1 MKNFASR
8 LDKIEKSHRQ
18 LVALVVVDCA
28 LSEREQEERARS
40 LWKESPKYQSKI
52 EVFALGLPRDEIP
65 NRKSDRI
72 GLVEAGGEE
81 LREFFMGVADATT

>member
-28 LSEREQEERARS
+28 LSQRDQDDRARS
-40 LWKESPKYQSKI
+40 LWKESPKYRPGI
-52 EVFALGLPRDEIP
+52 EIFPLGLPQDEIP

-81 LREFFMGVADATT
+81 LREFFMEVADATT